1 MNDVPSLIIVQHK
14 ELFVTTCQSIYD
26 MLDNIPNDWNNWNNW
41 NPIMYLSTPEG
52 LRQGFKAGYLA
63 FYLPSYMETIENY
76 DKSNTPY
83 IIVVMKDDK
92 IFTTITPNEVTY

>member
-1 MNDVPSLIIVQHK
+1 MNENIKLIIVRYK
-14 ELFVTTCQSIYD
+14 DVFDTTCQSIYD
-26 MLDNIPNDWNNWNNW
+26 MLDSIPNGWD
-41 NPIMYLSTPEG
+41 PIKSLSTPED
-52 LRQGFKAGYLA
+52 LRQGFKDGYLA

-92 IFTTITPNEVTY
+92 IFVAITPDEVTY

>member
-1 MNDVPSLIIVQHK
+1 MNDVPTLIIVQHK
-14 ELFVTTCQSIYD
+14 ELFVTACLSIYD
-26 MLDNIPNDWNNWNNW
+26 MLDNIPNDWD
-41 NPIMYLSTPEG
+41 PIRSLSTPEG
-52 LRQGFKAGYLA
+52 LRQGFKDGYLA

-92 IFTTITPNEVTY
+92 IFVAITPDEVTY

>member
-1 MNDVPSLIIVQHK
+1 MFPPTLIIVEHK
-14 ELFVTTCQSIYD
+14 KLFVNVCQSIYD
-26 MLDNIPNDWNNWNNW
+26 MLDNIPDDWD
-41 NPIMYLSTPEG
+41 PIRSLSTPEN
-52 LRQGFKAGYLA
+52 LRQGFKDGYLA

-92 IFTTITPNEVTY
+92 IFTTITPNEVIY